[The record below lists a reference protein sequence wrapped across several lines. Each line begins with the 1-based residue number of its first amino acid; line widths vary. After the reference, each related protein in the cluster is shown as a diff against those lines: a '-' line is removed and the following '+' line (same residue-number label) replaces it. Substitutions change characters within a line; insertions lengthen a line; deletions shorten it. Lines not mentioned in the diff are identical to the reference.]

1 MNKIFKKFLRNSS
14 SLPLRNKIS
23 TSLSDNQ
30 LYPQVCLNAAN
41 DYRFFNQFRQNPI
54 YNQILEHVTEKE
66 GAAYLELITRDPV
79 LLGEMEKFRQND
91 LHGTP
96 RVYLYPNVG
105 VISPSTL
112 RYVKVLSDLKN
123 MFRSLDGLKIC
134 EIGVGYGGQCRI
146 INAHYVPASYRLVD
160 IKPALLLAQR
170 FLDNYAVKST
180 LAYMTMNELEKNT
193 YDLAISNYAFTELPR
208 HIQEIY
214 LEKVI
219 LNSRRGY
226 IIYNDINPAE
236 FKSYKKEE
244 LLKVISGSRLI
255 DEVPLTHPNNCVI
268 VWGTN

>member
-1 MNKIFKKFLRNSS
+1 MIKFSKKFLSKTTGV
-14 SLPLRNKIS
+14 SLSNRIS

-30 LYPQVCLNAAN
+30 IYPQVCLDAAN
-41 DYRFFNQFRQNPI
+41 DYRIFNRFRQNPI

-66 GAAYLELITRDPV
+66 GATYLNLISQDPV
-79 LLGEMEKFRQND
+79 LLGELDKFRQND
-91 LHGTP
+91 LYGTP
-96 RVYLYPNVG
+96 RVYQYPNIGAV
-105 VISPSTL
+105 SPSTL

-123 MFRSLDGLKIC
+123 LFRSLDGMNIC

-146 INAHYVPASYRLVD
+146 INAQYVPASYRLVD

-170 FLDNYAVKST
+170 FLDNYAIKST
-180 LAYMTMNELEKNT
+180 LSYSTMNELERTN
-193 YDLAISNYAFTELPR
+193 YDLVISNYAFTELPR

-219 LNSRRGY
+219 LKSRSGY
-226 IIYNDINPAE
+226 IIYNDINPSE

-244 LLKVISGSRLI
+244 LLKVISGSRI
-255 DEVPLTHPNNCVI
+255 IEEVPLTHPKNCVI

>member
-1 MNKIFKKFLRNSS
+1 MNKIFKRFLRKTHGL
-14 SLPLRNKIS
+14 SLSNKIS

-30 LYPQVCLNAAN
+30 IYPQVCLDAAN

-54 YNQILEHVTEKE
+54 YNQILEHVTETE
-66 GAAYLELITRDPV
+66 GAAYLELIANDPV
-79 LLGEMEKFRQND
+79 LLGEMEKFKQND

-96 RVYLYPNVG
+96 RVYQYPNVG
-105 VISPSTL
+105 TVSPSTL

-123 MFRSLDGLKIC
+123 LFKSLDGLSIC

-146 INAHYVPASYRLVD
+146 INVQYVPAVYRLVD
-160 IKPALLLAQR
+160 IKPALMLAQR

-180 LAYMTMNELEKNT
+180 ISYMTMNELEKSN
-193 YDLAISNYAFTELPR
+193 YDLVISNYAFTELPR

-214 LEKVI
+214 LGKII

-244 LLKVISGSRLI
+244 LLKIIPGSRII
-255 DEVPLTHPNNCVI
+255 DEIPLTHPNNCVI